1 MTVNFEKSWNI
12 ECHYEG
18 EDREDDGEGR
28 SGEGKVR
35 GDPTPAT
42 IESRPRVDPTP
53 PSHTLLV
60 MAENLSKV
68 RARTAW
74 IEPIIDINRRG

>member
-1 MTVNFEKSWNI
+1 MTVNFEKSWNV

-18 EDREDDGEGR
+18 ENREDDGEGR
-28 SGEGKVR
+28 PGGLRFR

-42 IESRPRVDPTP
+42 IQSRPTVDPTP

-74 IEPIIDINRRG
+74 MDPIIDIKRRG